1 MVRSRACY
9 AVASAPEPVAAMA
22 KEFSRTR
29 RVGEQIQRELAQL
42 IPRELRDPKLGMVTV
57 ADVEVSRDYSHAKVF
72 VTVLGAEPA
81 DSIPILNAASGHLR
95 HLLGQRMM
103 LRTVPALKF
112 IYDETIQRGNRLSR
126 LIDEAVDKDRN
137 KT

>member
-1 MVRSRACY
+1 
-9 AVASAPEPVAAMA
+9 MA

-29 RVGEQIQRELAQL
+29 RVGEQIQRDLAQL
-42 IPRELRDPKLGMVTV
+42 IPREVRDPKLGMVTV
-57 ADVEVSRDYSHAKVF
+57 ADVEVTRDYSLAKVF
-72 VTVLGAEPA
+72 VTVLGAEPEV
-81 DSIPILNAASGHLR
+81 SVRILTGASGHLR
-95 HLLGQRMM
+95 HMLGQRLM

-112 IYDETIQRGNRLSR
+112 IYDDTTQRGNHLSR